1 MPKARSA
8 FNLGPGKRPPCSPT
22 FFQARAGRLRHAAGS
37 AFASFPCTRAWA
49 PWRTASPACGRC
61 TLVVAIRARLRILLT
76 SEPAA
81 TAPGRRQALPASCP
95 SRSPPRPREQFRH
108 FPLKRLWSRAFLN
121 RRVLQNA
128 DSLRKVFLITLGNI
142 AAALPVPAHAAA
154 FLLPQCLPTRIF
166 RPGLFSKFRPAPQTA
181 VSELGKLSGTLYS
194 SLRRTNVHQSVFSSL
209 PLALSSD
216 PPSLF
221 LVIED
226 YV

>member
-1 MPKARSA
+1 MLADL
-8 FNLGPGKRPPCSPT
+8 FPG
-22 FFQARAGRLRHAAGS
+22 AGRTLK
-37 AFASFPCTRAWA
+37 
-49 PWRTASPACGRC
+49 ACRRFC
-61 TLVVAIRARLRILLT
+61 FCQLSMYARLGALAHGLSGLRALHSGCGDPSAPSHSAHKRT
-76 SEPAA
+76 RRNS
-81 TAPGRRQALPASCP
+81 PGRRQALPASCP

>member
-1 MPKARSA
+1 MPPVLLLPA
-8 FNLGPGKRPPCSPT
+8 FHV
-22 FFQARAGRLRHAAGS
+22 RAPGRLGARPLRPAGAALWLWRS
-37 AFASFPCTRAWA
+37 ERAFAFCSQANPPQQPR
-49 PWRTASPACGRC
+49 
-61 TLVVAIRARLRILLT
+61 
-76 SEPAA
+76 
-81 TAPGRRQALPASCP
+81 RRQALPASCP